1 MGLVHLNV
9 FGCFL
14 FFLAMLEIK
23 ANEISLIFVFFRYIV
38 NVFIFSGDYMET
50 HHIKYLFVRL
60 VRKLLNYYY
69 LNMEK
74 FTIQILKL
82 DMPLIQSKTHG
93 RCMLMYGKSNTIL

>member
-1 MGLVHLNV
+1 MGLIHLNV

-14 FFLAMLEIK
+14 FFPAMLEIK
-23 ANEISLIFVFFRYIV
+23 ANEISLIFVFFRYIL

-50 HHIKYLFVRL
+50 YHIKYLFVRL
-60 VRKLLNYYY
+60 LRKLLNYYY

-82 DMPLIQSKTHG
+82 DMPLIQNK
-93 RCMLMYGKSNTIL
+93 KIIK